1 MREIRDILQ
10 EELEKSSKM
19 MNDLQDKYERDQR
32 LHKMLIKQLRKELL
46 QERENAN
53 EMLKNVH
60 KSQRKMNVFE
70 VADKIRV
77 ERSFSNLSHRSLN
90 QKTNSKPTQR
100 S

>member
-1 MREIRDILQ
+1 M
-10 EELEKSSKM
+10 
-19 MNDLQDKYERDQR
+19 
-32 LHKMLIKQLRKELL
+32 

-70 VADKIRV
+70 VADKLKV

-90 QKTNSKPTQR
+90 QKTNNKPT
-100 S
+100 